1 MRARD
6 VHELEC
12 GATFAETA
20 RAVLAARLDEVAQ
33 IRTAIT
39 GAGQSEDLHD
49 LRIAAKRLRYSLE
62 TFEACFPSK
71 AAHTWANRVRDLQD
85 VLGRI
90 HDLDVL
96 MALLTDRLRDLDDRE
111 RKRVIALLRSSMDG
125 PERELLLHAALYD
138 DLQRETRAG
147 LYRVVG
153 LKLDERKRRYE
164 DFTELWSTWEREDVF
179 GQIHGMISGQEADAS
194 SQ

>member
-6 VHELEC
+6 VHGLEC

-20 RAVLAARLDEVAQ
+20 RAVLAARLDELAQ
-33 IRTAIT
+33 IRTTIA
-39 GAGQSEDLHD
+39 GADQSEDLHD

-62 TFEACFPSK
+62 MFDVCFPSN
-71 AAHTWANRVRDLQD
+71 AARGWANTVRDLQD

-96 MALLTDRLRDLDDRE
+96 TTLLTDRLRDVDDRE
-111 RKRVIALLRSSMDG
+111 REHVIGILRSSRDG
-125 PERELLLHAALYD
+125 PERESLLRAAIYD
-138 DLQRETRAG
+138 GAQQESRAG

-153 LKLDERKRRYE
+153 LKLDERRRRYGE
-164 DFTELWSTWEREDVF
+164 FIELWSRWEREDVL
-179 GQIHGMISGQEADAS
+179 GQVRRMISGQKTDAS